1 MSQWVD
7 NNGRCRS
14 FIIQFI
20 NSLFPVGLRQEAD
33 GDAAVSTVIH
43 FRHIDEIR
51 HVMNCLTDN
60 ISLLD
65 DLKHIRPVPK
75 YLIREASY
83 SDFALCISDFVLYVQ
98 L

>member
-20 NSLFPVGLRQEAD
+20 NILFPLGLRQEAD

-75 YLIREASY
+75 SLIREASY
-83 SDFALCISDFVLYVQ
+83 SDFALCNYDFVLYVQ